1 MCDDK
6 QTIETWNLLKITKI
20 YRGLLKFMANI
31 AVLLKKSLSSVI
43 ILLSLGCIDGKSRF
57 VPYLKSR

>member
-6 QTIETWNLLKITKI
+6 ETKGNRNLLKITKI

-31 AVLLKKSLSSVI
+31 AILLKKSLSSEGDQKVTN
-43 ILLSLGCIDGKSRF
+43 SGF
-57 VPYLKSR
+57 